1 MNGLMFLQIVSIVG
15 AIGTLVAL
23 EWFEIDDRILL
34 EEMKISNF
42 EESSNWMYSWLNWV
56 ENWDLPNSI

>member
-56 ENWDLPNSI
+56 EDWDLPNSI

>member
-42 EESSNWMYSWLNWV
+42 EESSNWMYS
-56 ENWDLPNSI
+56 